1 MLIRSGAIL
10 ATLLEVIPTIPS
22 ILFSGRV
29 LIENYSEIQTILAS
43 LSVISLGYGLAIT
56 TYFFGCTGNIG
67 VLK

>member
-10 ATLLEVIPTIPS
+10 ATLLEVIPTIRS

-43 LSVISLGYGLAIT
+43 LSVVSLGYGLSLTI
-56 TYFFGCTGNIG
+56 YFFGCTGFIG
-67 VLK
+67 VLT